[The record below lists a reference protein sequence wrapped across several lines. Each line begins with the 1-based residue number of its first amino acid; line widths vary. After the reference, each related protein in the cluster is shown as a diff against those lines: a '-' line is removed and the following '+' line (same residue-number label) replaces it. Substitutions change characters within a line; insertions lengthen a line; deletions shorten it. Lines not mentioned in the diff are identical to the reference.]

1 MPVPLL
7 LRAGRNG
14 GNAKGEF
21 TMKLRL
27 PILFVLTTIAPCFL
41 RGGDAEA
48 PGGGKM
54 LKANAQMHI
63 VANLEK
69 SIAFYREALGL
80 ELDAGP
86 GPLSSSALLVQAVAH
101 APQARARTASFI
113 IPGSEMKFV
122 LIEFSGIEQKTVRQH
137 LYDPGVVRF
146 SIQVRDIDAAF
157 ARVKPHGIT
166 VLTSG
171 GGPVFTQ
178 LPRNKTR
185 AVMMQDP
192 DGFIFEFVQSDP
204 LPASDVPQSSNIY
217 NARASLVVQDL
228 AQALP
233 FYRGVFGFKAREP
246 GVVSDA
252 VLALEGTPAAYVRS
266 SITNPP
272 GATNF
277 WVLWEFTK
285 IDRKTLETR
294 VQDPG
299 SPALSIQVENLGGFL
314 KALEAAGGKVESAGG
329 EAIALGPANR
339 GVLVRSP
346 DGLLIELVEN
356 NL

>member
-1 MPVPLL
+1 M
-7 LRAGRNG
+7 
-14 GNAKGEF
+14 
-21 TMKLRL
+21 
-27 PILFVLTTIAPCFL
+27 I
-41 RGGDAEA
+41 
-48 PGGGKM
+48 
-54 LKANAQMHI
+54 KANAQIHI

-86 GPLSSSALLVQAVAH
+86 APLANSALLAQAVAS
-101 APQARARTASFI
+101 APRVRARSASFI

-122 LIEFSGIEQKTVRQH
+122 LIEFSGIDKRTVRQR

-157 ARVKPHGIT
+157 AKAKPYGIT
-166 VLTSG
+166 VPTSG

-192 DGFIFEFVQSDP
+192 DGFVFEFVQADP
-204 LPASDVPQSSNIY
+204 LPSSDVPPGSNIY
-217 NARASLVVQDL
+217 NARASLVVEDL
-228 AQALP
+228 AKSLP
-233 FYRGVFGFKAREP
+233 FYRGVFGFKARDP

-252 VLALEGTPAAYVRS
+252 VLALEGTPQAIARS

-277 WVLWEFTK
+277 WVLWEFSR
-285 IDRKTLETR
+285 IERKMLETR

-299 SPALSIQVENLGGFL
+299 SPALSILVENLPGFL
-314 KALEAAGGKVESAGG
+314 KALKAAGGEVESAGG
-329 EAIALGPANR
+329 EPIALSAAAR

-346 DGLLIELVEN
+346 DGLLIELVEK

>member
-1 MPVPLL
+1 
-7 LRAGRNG
+7 
-14 GNAKGEF
+14 
-21 TMKLRL
+21 MKLPL
-27 PILFVLTTIAPCFL
+27 ACLLVLTGIAPRFL
-41 RGGDAEA
+41 LAGDAES
-48 PGGGKM
+48 PGTGKM
-54 LKANAQMHI
+54 LHANAQIHV

-69 SIAFYREALGL
+69 SIAFYRDALGL

-86 GPLSSSALLVQAVAH
+86 APLTGSALLAQAKAQV
-101 APQARARTASFI
+101 PQVLARSASFM

-122 LIEFSGIEQKTVRQH
+122 LIEFSGIERKTVEQR

-146 SIQVRDIDAAF
+146 SIQVRDMDAAF
-157 ARVKPHGIT
+157 TRAKPYGIT
-166 VLTSG
+166 VRTSG

-192 DGFIFEFVQSDP
+192 DGFVFEFVQADP
-204 LPASDVPQSSNIY
+204 LPPSDVPATSNIY
-217 NARASLVVQDL
+217 NARASLVVEDL
-228 AQALP
+228 AKALP
-233 FYRGVFGFKAREP
+233 FYRDVFGFKARDP

-252 VLALEGTPAAYVRS
+252 VLALEGTPGAVARS

-285 IDRKTLETR
+285 IERKTLQTR

-299 SPALSIQVENLGGFL
+299 SPALSILVGNLPGFL
-314 KALEAAGGKVESAGG
+314 RSLKAAGGQVESPGG
-329 EAIALGPANR
+329 EPLALSPASR

-346 DGLLIELVEN
+346 DGLLIELVDKN
-356 NL
+356 P

>member
-1 MPVPLL
+1 
-7 LRAGRNG
+7 
-14 GNAKGEF
+14 
-21 TMKLRL
+21 MKLSL
-27 PILFVLTTIAPCFL
+27 ASLLVLVGIAPGFL

-48 PGGGKM
+48 PGVGKM
-54 LKANAQMHI
+54 IKANAQIHV

-86 GPLSSSALLVQAVAH
+86 APLSNSTLLAQAAASAPRAK
-101 APQARARTASFI
+101 ARSASFI

-122 LIEFSGIEQKTVRQH
+122 LIEFSGIERRTVRQH

-146 SIQVRDIDAAF
+146 SIQVRDIDTAF
-157 ARVKPHGIT
+157 ARVKPYGIA
-166 VLTSG
+166 VPTSG

-192 DGFIFEFVQSDP
+192 DGFVFEFVQADP
-204 LPASDVPQSSNIY
+204 LPASDVPLSSNIY
-217 NARASLVVQDL
+217 NARASLVVEDL
-228 AQALP
+228 AKALP

-246 GVVSDA
+246 GVVNGA
-252 VLALEGTPAAYVRS
+252 VLALEGTPDAFVRS

-277 WVLWEFTK
+277 WVLWEFSK
-285 IDRKTLETR
+285 VDRKTLETR

-299 SPALSIQVENLGGFL
+299 SPALSILVENLSGFL
-314 KALEAAGGKVESAGG
+314 KAFTAAGGKVESAGG
-329 EAIALGPANR
+329 EPMALGPASR

-346 DGLLIELVEN
+346 DGLLIELVEKTS
-356 NL
+356 

>member
-1 MPVPLL
+1 
-7 LRAGRNG
+7 
-14 GNAKGEF
+14 
-21 TMKLRL
+21 
-27 PILFVLTTIAPCFL
+27 
-41 RGGDAEA
+41 
-48 PGGGKM
+48 M
-54 LKANAQMHI
+54 LHANAQIHI

-69 SIAFYREALGL
+69 SIEFYRGALGL

-86 GPLSSSALLVQAVAH
+86 APLSGSALLAQAMAQ
-101 APQARARTASFI
+101 APGVRARSASFI

-122 LIEFSGIEQKTVRQH
+122 LIEFSGIERKTVEQH

-146 SIQVRDIDAAF
+146 SIQVRDMDKAF
-157 ARVKPHGIT
+157 ARVKPYGIT
-166 VLTSG
+166 VRTSG

-178 LPRNKTR
+178 LPRNQTR

-192 DGFIFEFVQSDP
+192 DGFVFEFVQPDP
-204 LPASDVPQSSNIY
+204 LPQSDVPLTSNIY
-217 NARASLVVQDL
+217 NARASLVVEDL
-228 AQALP
+228 AKALP

-252 VLALEGTPAAYVRS
+252 VVALEGTPGAVVRS

-285 IDRKTLETR
+285 IERKTLETR

-299 SPALSIQVENLGGFL
+299 SPVLSILVENVSALV
-314 KALEAAGGKVESAGG
+314 KALKAAGGRVESAGG
-329 EAIALGPANR
+329 EPLALSPASR

-346 DGLLIELVEN
+346 DGLLIELVEK